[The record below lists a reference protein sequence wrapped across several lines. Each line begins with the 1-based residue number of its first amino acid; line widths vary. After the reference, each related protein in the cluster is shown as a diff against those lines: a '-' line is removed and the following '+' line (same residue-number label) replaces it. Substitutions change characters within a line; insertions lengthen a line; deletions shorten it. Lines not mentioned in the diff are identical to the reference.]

1 MSRAGITMLVALA
14 AAPALAYWVYRLARG
29 LGFLQPPV
37 DREHEL
43 RREIVVALYALLIS
57 LPVLFY
63 GYEKAWPRAWVVFGV
78 FNGLALVVFAV
89 LGGRAAMRLWKIRHP
104 EPVEP
109 VEPAESSEPA
119 VEANPHPPR

>member
-14 AAPALAYWVYRLARG
+14 AAPALAYGAYRLARG

-43 RREIVVALYALLIS
+43 RREIVVALYALLIF

-63 GYEKAWPRAWVVFGV
+63 GYEKAWPRAWIIFGI

-89 LGGRAAMRLWKIRHP
+89 LGGRAAARLWKIRHP
-104 EPVEP
+104 KPVEP
-109 VEPAESSEPA
+109 TEPA
-119 VEANPHPPR
+119 VEANPLLPR